1 MVSGIFEAVPLYLGK
16 WSTFLIVILVSLVVI
31 KKVKAELFKS
41 KHGAKKAPDM
51 GVGYFGVK
59 YIAGVLKAKE
69 NGDLMEYFRKH
80 SVTNKPKTQTFTLLG
95 IDMVMSRHPENV
107 KALLATQ
114 FNDFDLGLRHA
125 HLAPLLG
132 DGIFTLDGEG
142 WKHSRAMLRPQ
153 FARDQVAHV
162 EGLESHIQLLAKHIA
177 AAKGNTFDLQELFFK
192 FTVDTSTEFLFGE
205 SINSLYDEKIGI
217 TPRAIEGITTFA
229 ESFNKSQTYLAS
241 RAYLQS
247 FYFILNG
254 RQFHEWNKDVHT
266 VAKYFVKRALSFSPA
281 ELEEKSK
288 NSYVFLYE
296 LAKQTRDPQ
305 VLQDQLLNILVAGR
319 DTTAGLLSFTF
330 YQLARNPEIFEKL
343 KTEVY
348 KHFGNG
354 TDLSKITF
362 ESLKQCEYL
371 KFVLNEVLR
380 LHPSVPLNFRVAN
393 KDTTLPVGGGKDG
406 RSPVYVPKGTS
417 VGYSVFFTHRDP
429 EVYGKDAEDFRPERW
444 SELRNLGWAYLP
456 FNGGPRICLGQQF
469 ALTEASYVIVRLLQ
483 LFPNLES
490 SDAGTYPPKYCV
502 HLTMSLHDGASV
514 KKS

>member
-1 MVSGIFEAVPLYLGK
+1 MEALTPYVGK
-16 WSTFLIVILVSLVVI
+16 WYSILTLVVVALLAIKYIKAQLFI
-31 KKVKAELFKS
+31 KK
-41 KHGAKKAPDM
+41 HGTKKAPYM
-51 GVGYFGVK
+51 KVGFLG
-59 YIAGVLKAKE
+59 ISFIIDLLKAKE
-69 NGDLMEYFRKH
+69 RGELMEHFRINGFI
-80 SVTNKPKTQTFTLLG
+80 NKPKTQIFRLVG
-95 IDMVMSRHPENV
+95 IDMIMTRHPDNL
-107 KALLATQ
+107 KAILATQ
-114 FNDFDLGLRHA
+114 FNDYDLGLRHA

-153 FARDQVAHV
+153 FSRDQVAHV
-162 EGLESHIQLLAKHIA
+162 EALESHIQLLAKHISA
-177 AAKGNTFDLQELFFK
+177 SKGNTFDLQDLFFK

-205 SINSLYDEKIGI
+205 SIHSLYDEKIGI
-217 TPRAIEGITTFA
+217 PPRSIDGISTFA
-229 ESFNKSQTYLAS
+229 ESFNQSQVYLAS
-241 RAYLQS
+241 RAYLQA
-247 FYFILNG
+247 FYWLLNG

-266 VAKYFVKRALSFSPA
+266 VAKYFVNRALSFSPQ
-281 ELEEKSK
+281 ELDEKSK

-330 YQLARNPEIFEKL
+330 YQLARNPEIFDKL
-343 KTEVY
+343 KSEIY
-348 KHFGNG
+348 KHFGSGKNV
-354 TDLSKITF
+354 DLSRITF

-380 LHPSVPLNFRVAN
+380 LHPSVPMNFRVSN

-406 RSPVYVPKGTS
+406 ESPVYVPKGTS
-417 VGYSVFFTHRDP
+417 VGYSVYFTHRDQ
-429 EVYGKDAEDFRPERW
+429 EVYGKDAEEFRPERW
-444 SELRNLGWAYLP
+444 SDLKGVGWNYLP

-490 SDAGTYPPKYCV
+490 SDTGSYPPKNCV
-502 HLTMSLHDGASV
+502 HLTMSLYDGALV
-514 KKS
+514 KMS